1 MPNKDKIK
9 RIYALASKCGL
20 LDSED
25 TLHIIVQR
33 RTGLE
38 HISELSDAQA
48 DEIIAELKAHCRSSA
63 QREEMSTAQQRGLC
77 FRLMYQLAKLD
88 LSPNEPR
95 VRLCGIIAKVTNR
108 DINADRDIFYGV
120 TRKEA
125 AAVIDCLKRMISSR
139 KVALK
144 RAKRGDN
151 NGTCTVGE
159 TKPP

>member
-1 MPNKDKIK
+1 MPDKNRIK

-25 TLHIIVQR
+25 TLHLIVQR

-48 DEIIAELKAHCRSSA
+48 DEIIAELKAQCRSVPRA
-63 QREEMSTAQQRGLC
+63 EMSTAEHRGLC
-77 FRLMYQLAKLD
+77 FRLIYQLAQLD
-88 LSPNEPR
+88 PSPNEPR
-95 VRLCGIIAKVTNR
+95 VRLRGIIAKVTGR

-125 AAVIDCLKRMISSR
+125 AAVIDCLKRMICHR
-139 KVALK
+139 KAALK
-144 RAKRGDN
+144 RAERGDK
-151 NGTCTVGE
+151 NGTCTAGAA
-159 TKPP
+159 KPP